1 MTAKT
6 GGGRP
11 REGGC
16 MTSGTKGRGMFTRQR
31 EAGRCVVEAAVEP
44 VGFRMAPGTI
54 RWIAQ
59 LHMLGCVVVLR
70 LVATDTFGFGR
81 GNVPFVAGRTLCDGF
96 VATLQLEAG
105 GEVVER

>member
-1 MTAKT
+1 
-6 GGGRP
+6 
-11 REGGC
+11 
-16 MTSGTKGRGMFTRQR
+16 MFARQR

-44 VGFRMAPGTI
+44 VGFSMAFGTI

-70 LVATDTFGFGR
+70 LVATDTFGFR
-81 GNVPFVAGRTLCDGF
+81 CSNVPLVARRTLCNGF

-105 GEVVER
+105 GQVVESRRFPSCRGMACGAIIGNARGNMAR